1 MFASALA
8 LLPLNFWSVIS
19 ELSPLNLM
27 DDALGQ
33 LVIFFN
39 LLLIAVLVWPMCR
52 ESWRDKESHSLRLLT
67 ITVLSIVPVALMVLT
82 ATGYFYTTL
91 RLAGRWIETVY
102 LVMIWNLLYQTV
114 LRGLSVAARRIAWR
128 RALARRQHLVKE
140 GAEGAEPQ
148 EEPTIALEQ
157 VNQQTLRITMLV
169 MVALFAV
176 MFWAIWSDL
185 ITVFAY
191 LDSITL
197 WHYNGTEAGASVVR
211 SVTMGSL
218 LFAIVASM
226 VASGADP
233 QPAGFAGGAG
243 AVAAQHASGG
253 PPTPSP
259 PFSTMR
265 LSLSGR

>member
-1 MFASALA
+1 M
-8 LLPLNFWSVIS
+8 
-19 ELSPLNLM
+19 
-27 DDALGQ
+27 
-33 LVIFFN
+33 
-39 LLLIAVLVWPMCR
+39 
-52 ESWRDKESHSLRLLT
+52 
-67 ITVLSIVPVALMVLT
+67 
-82 ATGYFYTTL
+82 
-91 RLAGRWIETVY
+91 
-102 LVMIWNLLYQTV
+102 
-114 LRGLSVAARRIAWR
+114 
-128 RALARRQHLVKE
+128 KE

-226 VASGADP
+226 VAQALIRNLPGLLEVLVLSRLNMRQGTSYAITTILNYAIIAIGAMTVFGALGVSGINCNGWRP
-233 QPAGFAGGAG
+233 RC
-243 AVAAQHASGG
+243 
-253 PPTPSP
+253 
-259 PFSTMR
+259 R
-265 LSLSGR
+265 LV

>member
-1 MFASALA
+1 M
-8 LLPLNFWSVIS
+8 
-19 ELSPLNLM
+19 
-27 DDALGQ
+27 
-33 LVIFFN
+33 
-39 LLLIAVLVWPMCR
+39 
-52 ESWRDKESHSLRLLT
+52 
-67 ITVLSIVPVALMVLT
+67 
-82 ATGYFYTTL
+82 
-91 RLAGRWIETVY
+91 
-102 LVMIWNLLYQTV
+102 
-114 LRGLSVAARRIAWR
+114 AARRIAWR
-128 RALARRQHLVKE
+128 RALARAPSTSGEKE

-148 EEPTIALEQ
+148 EEPTIALER

-226 VASGADP
+226 VAWALIRNLPGLLEVLVLSRLNMRPGDLLRHHHHS
-233 QPAGFAGGAG
+233 QLCDYRYRGDDGIRGAG
-243 AVAAQHASGG
+243 
-253 PPTPSP
+253 
-259 PFSTMR
+259 R
-265 LSLSGR
+265 LLG

>member
-1 MFASALA
+1 
-8 LLPLNFWSVIS
+8 
-19 ELSPLNLM
+19 M
-27 DDALGQ
+27 DDVLGQ

-185 ITVFAY
+185 ITVFR
-191 LDSITL
+191 LPRQ
-197 WHYNGTEAGASVVR
+197 HYPLALQRPPRRG
-211 SVTMGSL
+211 
-218 LFAIVASM
+218 
-226 VASGADP
+226 
-233 QPAGFAGGAG
+233 PAWC
-243 AVAAQHASGG
+243 AA
-253 PPTPSP
+253 
-259 PFSTMR
+259 
-265 LSLSGR
+265 